1 MSNDT
6 QALTPQP
13 PLPHGEGEITP
24 NSVRDIAL
32 GTSYK
37 VSAIDY
43 TNLTIHAGINSD
55 SAQTNTP
62 LYEGEGQGVRANPAI
77 ELLTAL
83 VSTPSPS
90 YQESAAVRVLVDW
103 MSAHGLDSHIDAAG
117 NAVGIVGTGDKTLV
131 MLGHI
136 DTFGG
141 MLPVRRE
148 GDILH
153 GRGTVDAK
161 GSLCAFAAAASQAQ
175 IPDGWRVVVIGAV
188 EEECPTSAGA
198 HYAVTQYA
206 PELCVIGEPSRWD
219 RLTLGYKGRLI
230 FDWEIRT
237 GLAHS
242 ANPTASPAELAFE
255 TWAKV
260 QAYAAGL
267 NQGRTKAFEQ
277 LLVTLNTVNTGDDGV
292 HGWAKL
298 TVGFRLPPD
307 ISPEGL
313 EAEIRENLTPKSP
326 IHSGEG
332 TGGEVRFY
340 SHTPTYAAPRD
351 TSLSRFFRAAIR
363 AEGGTPAFVYK
374 TGTSDMNIAGPTWN
388 CPILAYGAGDSS
400 LDHTPHEHI
409 DLNEYLRAIRVLT
422 RVIESLE

>member
-1 MSNDT
+1 
-6 QALTPQP
+6 
-13 PLPHGEGEITP
+13 
-24 NSVRDIAL
+24 VRD
-32 GTSYK
+32 
-37 VSAIDY
+37 
-43 TNLTIHAGINSD
+43 
-55 SAQTNTP
+55 
-62 LYEGEGQGVRANPAI
+62 NPAI

-90 YQESAAVRVLVDW
+90 HQEAAAVRVLVDW

-117 NAVGIVGTGDKTLV
+117 NAVGIAGTGEKTLV

-161 GSLCAFAAAASQAQ
+161 GPLCAFAAATSQAH
-175 IPDGWRVVVIGAV
+175 IPDGWRVVVVGAV
-188 EEECPTSAGA
+188 EEECPTSSGA

-206 PELCVIGEPSRWD
+206 PELCIIGEPSRWD

-230 FDWEIRT
+230 CDWEIRT

-242 ANPTASPAELAFE
+242 ANPTASPAELAFAA
-255 TWAKV
+255 WAKV
-260 QAYAAGL
+260 QAYAAHL
-267 NQGRTKAFEQ
+267 NEGRTKTFEQ
-277 LLVTLNTVNTGDDGV
+277 VLVTLHAVNTGDDGV
-292 HGWAKL
+292 HGWARM

-307 ISPEGL
+307 VTPEGL
-313 EAEIRENLTPKSP
+313 EAEIVGILGSGTVRTAHEASTSADENHTSLS
-326 IHSGEG
+326 
-332 TGGEVRFY
+332 FY

-351 TSLSRFFRAAIR
+351 TTLSRLFRAAIR
-363 AEGGTPAFVYK
+363 SESGTPAFVYK

-409 DLNEYLRAIRVLT
+409 DLTEYLRSIRVL
-422 RVIESLE
+422 RQVIESLE